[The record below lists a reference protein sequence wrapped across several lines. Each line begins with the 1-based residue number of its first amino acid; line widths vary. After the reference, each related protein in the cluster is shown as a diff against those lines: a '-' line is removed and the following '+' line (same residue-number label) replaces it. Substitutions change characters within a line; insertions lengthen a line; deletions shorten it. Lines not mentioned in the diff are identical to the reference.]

1 MKKKKK
7 TGKCRTSVTVVHGN
21 LGHVAANF
29 SAVVV
34 AQGLQKLSFSFFF
47 LKISRFI
54 WFISNCKPQ
63 QRL

>member
-47 LKISRFI
+47 
-54 WFISNCKPQ
+54 
-63 QRL
+63 